1 MSIKSDLSQ
10 VRESVSTFW
19 KQEIY
24 IYSIWKSKRKRR
36 DISFYPYPLKA
47 IRGGPGQKIHQGFP
61 FEHFGGGDKIHPPLE
76 QVGGGGKYTPIFGGG
91 KHNFTNLKGKNT

>member
-1 MSIKSDLSQ
+1 M
-10 VRESVSTFW
+10 
-19 KQEIY
+19 
-24 IYSIWKSKRKRR
+24 
-36 DISFYPYPLKA
+36 
-47 IRGGPGQKIHQGFP
+47 QGFP